1 MLLNSILLV
10 IILLQG
16 YSIYS
21 LRTEKQESK
30 EIRQTSISP
39 TVTYTEEGG
48 SGGGSKGEDRG
59 V

>member
-16 YSIYS
+16 YSIYN
-21 LRTEKQESK
+21 LRAERHDAK
-30 EIRQTSISP
+30 EIRQTSDSP
-39 TVTYTEEGG
+39 TTVRTD
-48 SGGGSKGEDRG
+48 SGPKGERG